1 LLGPFRNILRLVRIA
16 YTLARH
22 DALFLLDM
30 LGYGDWPRRLG
41 RVFLP
46 GPQASMRELRRGQ
59 RLVAA
64 LEALGPAFIK
74 FGQTLSTRPDLVGD
88 AFAAD
93 LAQLRDSLAPFP
105 GEDAIDVVEGAFDC
119 SLETLFTSFDETAIA
134 AASIAQVH
142 YAVTTE
148 GREVAVKILRPG
160 VERAFGRDID
170 LFRWLARIA
179 AATQPSMRRLKP
191 VEVIDKFAESSFR
204 EMDLSLEAAAASELA
219 QNFEDD
225 DTYVVPEVDWS
236 RTGPRVLTLERVEAI
251 SLGSREAL
259 IDAGVDLDTVVTNL
273 LAAFLHQVFR
283 DGFFHGDMH
292 PGNLFADTD
301 GNILAVDFG
310 IMGRL
315 DLKNRRYL
323 ADLMLAFLTRDYW
336 RAAEV
341 HFEAGYVP
349 ADQSLDTFAQ
359 ACRAIGEP
367 VLGKPANEIS
377 IARLLAQLLR
387 VTEQFQMETQ
397 TQLLLLQKTMVVAEG
412 VARSLDP
419 EIVFWEKAQPVIEE
433 WMEGHMGPAAR
444 VRDNISSSL
453 RVLRQLPGV
462 VESAQSLVSQIADD
476 GLRLHPETVRE
487 IAREQ
492 AHQRRRTNRLILGVG
507 VVIALILLLA

>member
-1 LLGPFRNILRLVRIA
+1 
-16 YTLARH
+16 
-22 DALFLLDM
+22 M

-41 RVFLP
+41 RFFLP
-46 GPQASMRELRRGQ
+46 GPRAEMRELRRGQ

-74 FGQTLSTRPDLVGD
+74 FGQTLSTRADLVGD

-93 LAQLRDSLAPFP
+93 LATLRDRLAPFP
-105 GEDAIDVVEGAFDC
+105 GDAAIEVIEDAFDC
-119 SLETLFTSFDETAIA
+119 SLETLFLSFDETPVA

-142 YAVTTE
+142 YATTSD
-148 GREVAVKILRPG
+148 GRDVAVKILRPG
-160 VERAFGRDID
+160 IERAFGRDIA

-191 VEVIDKFAESSFR
+191 VEVVDKFAESSFR

-225 DTYVVPEVDWS
+225 DTYVVPAIDWG
-236 RTGPRVLTLERVEAI
+236 RTGPRVLTQERIGGI
-251 SLGSREAL
+251 SLGARDAL
-259 IDAGVDLDTVVTNL
+259 VDAGVDLDTVVTNL

-292 PGNLFADTD
+292 PGNLFADTE

-349 ADQSLDTFAQ
+349 ADQSLDAFAQ

-367 VLGKPANEIS
+367 ILGKPANEIS

-433 WMEGHMGPAAR
+433 WMADHLGPAAR
-444 VRDNISSSL
+444 VRDNISSTL

-462 VESAQSLVSQIADD
+462 VENAQSLVSQIAED

-492 AHQRRRTNRLILGVG
+492 ARQRRLTNRLLIGIGAVI
-507 VVIALILLLA
+507 VVVLLLA